1 MPTYQ
6 QIDEIIDFVD
16 LGYKFSQAL
25 MDISEIFLTT
35 SVYEIVVFFL
45 NVLFFLSNKNNSQLW
60 YTILFVIVHIVR
72 AIVGLVLTRI
82 LPQSSSFLSKI

>member
-1 MPTYQ
+1 VPTYQ